1 MNVPNVLTLLRIL
14 LIPCFIGFLL
24 YDHKGTALAVFLLAA
39 LTDALDGAIARL
51 FNQKTLIGT
60 YLDPIADKLLLTA
73 GFISLTALEMIPIWL
88 TILVVSRDVILS
100 VGTLILHVT
109 QTQFSIRPTFL
120 GKITTTVQLAY
131 ILLLLFFMV
140 YGKNVAALSP
150 LMIGTAV
157 LTFGSGVHY
166 LHRGLRLMGT
176 GEPWT

>member
-1 MNVPNVLTLLRIL
+1 MNVPNILTLLRIL

-24 YDHKGTALAVFLLAA
+24 YDRQGWALSVFLLAG

-73 GFISLTALEMIPIWL
+73 GFISLTVLEMVPIWL

-100 VGTLILHVT
+100 VGTLVLHVT

-120 GKITTTVQLAY
+120 GKATTTVQMLY
-131 ILLLLFFMV
+131 VVLLLFFMV
-140 YGKNVAALSP
+140 SEKNTSALFS
-150 LMIGTAV
+150 LMIATAV
-157 LTFGSGVHY
+157 FTAASGAHY
-166 LHRGLRLMGT
+166 LYRGLRLMGT
-176 GEPWT
+176 GEGWT